1 MQPPQ
6 IPALYSCSST
16 IKTLVDNFFN
26 ILVIVKMKKINDKN
40 IDDLAHDQG
49 IVAGEVERQKGVNED
64 DEKLADLQG
73 GQVPASRG
81 QILSP

>member
-1 MQPPQ
+1 
-6 IPALYSCSST
+6 
-16 IKTLVDNFFN
+16 
-26 ILVIVKMKKINDKN
+26 VIAKLKINAQN

-49 IVAGEVERQKGVNED
+49 IVAVEVEWRDGVNED

-81 QILSP
+81 QILSPRLWGEAGYGVGLS

>member
-1 MQPPQ
+1 
-6 IPALYSCSST
+6 
-16 IKTLVDNFFN
+16 
-26 ILVIVKMKKINDKN
+26 MKKINDKN

-81 QILSP
+81 QILSPWLRGEAGYGVGLS